1 MQIHLPSC
9 ADVIAALQQ
18 KASMSQTAIGEYVGV
33 SQPFISNILAGRRV
47 TMKLEEGFRLFNL
60 YAERVLKKR
69 LALVRIGGKRTRR

>member
-9 ADVIAALQQ
+9 AEALAALQQ
-18 KASMSQTAIGEYVGV
+18 KAGMSQTAIGEQVGI
-33 SQPFISNILAGRRV
+33 SQPFISNILAGKRT

-69 LALVRIGGKRTRR
+69 MALVRIGGKRNRR